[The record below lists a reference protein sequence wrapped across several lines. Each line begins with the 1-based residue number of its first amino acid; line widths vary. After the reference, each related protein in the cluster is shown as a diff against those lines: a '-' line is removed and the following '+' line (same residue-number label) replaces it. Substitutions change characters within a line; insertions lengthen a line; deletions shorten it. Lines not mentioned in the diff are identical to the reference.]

1 MKLKYFDNILLV
13 NKKNRLP
20 SNYNPG
26 VNDEALNAFK
36 EMQTD
41 AFKEGIVLEIVSGYR
56 SYELQKKIY
65 LKNVKLYGEEEANT
79 FSAKPRRI

>member
-1 MKLKYFDNILLV
+1 MKLKYIDNILLV

-20 SNYNPG
+20 STYNPG
-26 VNDEALNAFK
+26 INAQALKAFK
-36 EMQTD
+36 EMQ
-41 AFKEGIVLEIVSGYR
+41 ANALKEGIVLEVVSGYR
-56 SYELQKKIY
+56 PYELQKKIY